1 MQHLLIKRVKN
12 TLGIFGQKKAEI
24 NSWKKQKNLPEQNV
38 SRTGKCITNKK
49 DNIGKTMKEEITV
62 ETTEIEADPLI
73 TTKLAYVENLQN
85 EIQGLQEQM
94 VSLQYQMDIRV
105 TALTLYQSSLE
116 VVVEEEPKENGKDLT
131 K

>member
-1 MQHLLIKRVKN
+1 MTEEV
-12 TLGIFGQKKAEI
+12 KKAHEI
-24 NSWKKQKNLPEQNV
+24 L
-38 SRTGKCITNKK
+38 
-49 DNIGKTMKEEITV
+49 EESGV
-62 ETTEIEADPLI
+62 EPVMMDPVESTEVDIDPLI

-94 VSLQYQMDIRV
+94 ASLQYQMDIRV

-116 VVVEEEPKENGKDLT
+116 VKEEEPKENGKDLT